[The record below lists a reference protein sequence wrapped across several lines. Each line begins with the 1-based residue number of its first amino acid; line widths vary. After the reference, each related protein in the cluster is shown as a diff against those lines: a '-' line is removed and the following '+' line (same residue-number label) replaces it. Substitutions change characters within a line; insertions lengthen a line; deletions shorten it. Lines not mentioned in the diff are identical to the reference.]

1 MSTDPTPAKPKNR
14 EPYQQAYYPPVPT
27 GYIRWVRTSL
37 VWQFIRFWVI
47 NFKILRLLLK
57 SHH

>member
-1 MSTDPTPAKPKNR
+1 MSTDTLSAKPKNR

-27 GYIRWVRTSL
+27 KFIRWVRTN
-37 VWQFIRFWVI
+37 VAWQFIRFWVI

>member
-1 MSTDPTPAKPKNR
+1 MPTETVANKPKNK

-27 GYIRWVRTSL
+27 RYIRWVRTS
-37 VWQFIRFWVI
+37 VPWQFIRFWVI
-47 NFKILRLLLK
+47 NLKILRLLLK

>member
-1 MSTDPTPAKPKNR
+1 MTAKNK

-27 GYIRWVRTSL
+27 RFVKYMRTSL

-47 NFKILRLLLK
+47 NYKILKLMLK
-57 SHH
+57 SGH